1 MAERNDIFEEYLEG
15 LIRDYRGSRH
25 VSDMLFYHFGY
36 GEYGPARQGKRLR
49 PRLLL
54 QVAQA
59 EGASPA
65 DALDAAAA
73 VEILH
78 NYSLVHDDIED
89 GDELRHGRKTLWNV
103 YGIPQALNAG
113 DALCAISFLVLMNA
127 TKRHPD
133 ERVLRMVRALHEA
146 HETMCDGQSMDLA
159 FERAPRVDLNEYERM
174 IGAKTAALFGASSE
188 LGALCARCDA
198 QTVRRYQELG
208 RAYGLAF
215 QIRDDV
221 LGIWGTL
228 EATGKVRCSDIAR
241 RKWTFPVVWALAG
254 PGSPARDRIERAY
267 AGGEGLDQAAVHSVI
282 SALDEVGAKEAANAA
297 IAEHLSVV
305 ERHPVGSVR
314 DFLLSSLELASS

>member
-1 MAERNDIFEEYLEG
+1 LTERNDIFEQHLEG

-36 GEYGPARQGKRLR
+36 GEYGPARRGKRLR
-49 PRLLL
+49 PKLTLA
-54 QVAQA
+54 VAQA
-59 EGASPA
+59 EGAPIE
-65 DALDAAAA
+65 DAFDPAAA

-89 GDELRHGRKTLWNV
+89 GDELRHGRKTLWTV

-113 DALCAISFLVLMNA
+113 DALCAISFLVLMKA
-127 TKRHPD
+127 TARHTD
-133 ERVLRMVRALHEA
+133 ERVLCMVRALHEA
-146 HETMCDGQSMDLA
+146 HETMCDGQSLDLA
-159 FERAPRVDLNEYERM
+159 FERQHVVDPAEYHRM

-188 LGALCARCDA
+188 LGALSAPCDA
-198 QTVRRYQELG
+198 QTVRQYRELG

-221 LGIWGTL
+221 LGVWGSL
-228 EATGKVRCSDIAR
+228 EATGKVRLNDIAR

-254 PGSPARDRIERAY
+254 PPSAARQRIAEVY
-267 AGGEGLDQAAVHSVI
+267 AGIRALDEDCVRSVVE
-282 SALDEVGAKEAANAA
+282 ALDEVGAKEAAHAA
-297 IAEHLSVV
+297 IAEHLAVV